1 MSRDAGN
8 DDQRVSEESM
18 ASGIDELSAWL
29 DAAVDP
35 FVACDAG
42 ENVCFLNAAAERLL
56 GWTREE
62 LIGQPASRLF
72 PQRLHRH
79 EGESLLRHLLSRRTA
94 LGGRATRVLA
104 RRKDGAEIMV
114 ELTVGASGKGR
125 DERIVL
131 NFRRLHEV
139 VDTLAEPVERA
150 LHGRESESVPGDAL
164 FRAVVEHAPLG
175 IIYFDL
181 DAIVIACNEL
191 FVSIIGSPK
200 RLMVG
205 LNLLSLRDEGI
216 LHCVRE
222 TLAGHTC
229 DYEGEYRAITSGKKT
244 PVHIRFAPCFN
255 AAGQVEGGIGI
266 VEDISERRRAERE
279 RERLYREAQEA
290 IRVRDD
296 FLSIASHELKTPLT
310 PLSLRLATLE
320 RRLARGELV
329 ESSTL
334 RQARLYLLRIT
345 SLIND
350 LLDSSRIE
358 AGRLALHREATRLE
372 GLVEHVLHE
381 LEPQRGNHTVRFDAP
396 EQPVQVNVDPFRM
409 EQVLANLVENAFKY
423 SPNGGTVRVSL
434 RQRGG
439 LALLSVSDEGIG
451 IPPDQQKLLFDR
463 YFRARNASAHS
474 FGGLGL
480 GLYISRDIVERHGG
494 RIWVESEPGH
504 GSTFHVA
511 LPLMAGAPAQPNVEE
526 PGQLIH

>member
-1 MSRDAGN
+1 MAG
-8 DDQRVSEESM
+8 
-18 ASGIDELSAWL
+18 ASDEFSAWL

-35 FVACDAG
+35 FVACDAR
-42 ENVCFLNAAAERLL
+42 EHIRFLNAAAERLL
-56 GWTREE
+56 GWKREE
-62 LIGQPASRLF
+62 LVGQPATRLF
-72 PQRLHRH
+72 PRRLRQHGGR
-79 EGESLLRHLLSRRTA
+79 SLLRHLLSRRAA

-104 RRKDGAEIMV
+104 CRKDGAEVLV
-114 ELTVGASGKGR
+114 ELTVGASGHGP

-139 VDTLAEPVERA
+139 IDIVDEPVEHV
-150 LHGRESESVPGDAL
+150 LPGHETESVGGDAL
-164 FRAVVEHAPLG
+164 FRIVVENAPLG
-175 IIYFDL
+175 ILYFDPR
-181 DAIVIACNEL
+181 AIVIACNEL
-191 FVSIIGSPK
+191 FVRIIGSPK
-200 RLMVG
+200 RLLVG
-205 LNLLSLRDEGI
+205 LNLLSLRDENI

-222 TLAGHTC
+222 SLAGHTC
-229 DYEGEYRAITSGKKT
+229 EYEGEYRATTSDKQT
-244 PVHIRFAPCFN
+244 PVHVRFAPCFN
-255 AAGQVEGGIGI
+255 SAGQLEGGIGI

-320 RRLARGELV
+320 RRLERGERV
-329 ESSTL
+329 DPATL
-334 RQARLYLLRIT
+334 RQARLHLLRIT

-350 LLDSSRIE
+350 LLDASRIE
-358 AGRLALHREATRLE
+358 AGRLALHPEATRLE
-372 GLVEHVLHE
+372 GLVTNVLRG
-381 LEPQRGNHTVRFDAP
+381 LEPHRGNHTLRFDAP
-396 EQPVQVNVDPFRM
+396 EQPVQVSVDPFRM
-409 EQVLANLVENAFKY
+409 EQVLSNLVENAFKY
-423 SPNGGTVRVSL
+423 SPHGGTVRVSL

-463 YFRARNASAHS
+463 YFRARNVSARS

-504 GSTFHVA
+504 GATFHVA
-511 LPLMAGAPAQPNVEE
+511 LPLMAGAPAQPPMET
-526 PGQLIH
+526 PGPLIH

>member
-1 MSRDAGN
+1 MDAGT
-8 DDQRVSEESM
+8 
-18 ASGIDELSAWL
+18 DELSAWL

-35 FVACDAG
+35 LVGCDAR
-42 ENVCFLNAAAERLL
+42 ERICFLNAAAERLL
-56 GWTREE
+56 GWKREE

-72 PQRLHRH
+72 PQRVHDH
-79 EGESLLRHLLSRRTA
+79 EGQSLLRHLLSRRAA

-104 RRKDGAEIMV
+104 RRRDGAEILV
-114 ELTVGASGKGR
+114 ELTVGGSGQGL

-139 VDTLAEPVERA
+139 LDVLPEPVERA
-150 LHGRESESVPGDAL
+150 LPGREAERVAGDAL
-164 FRAVVEHAPLG
+164 FRTVVENAPLG
-175 IIYFDL
+175 ILYFDRS
-181 DAIVIACNEL
+181 AIVIACNEL
-191 FVSIIGSPK
+191 FVRIIGSPK
-200 RLMVG
+200 RLLVG
-205 LNLLSLRDEGI
+205 LNLLSLRDESI

-244 PVHIRFAPCFN
+244 PVHVRFAPCFN
-255 AAGQVEGGIGI
+255 AVGQVEGGIGI
-266 VEDISERRRAERE
+266 VEDITERRRAESE

-290 IRVRDD
+290 VRVRDD

-320 RRLARGELV
+320 RRLARGEHV
-329 ESSTL
+329 EPSTL
-334 RQARLYLLRIT
+334 RQARLHLLRIT

-350 LLDSSRIE
+350 LLDASRIE
-358 AGRLALHREATRLE
+358 AGRLALRPEATRLE
-372 GLVEHVLHE
+372 GLVTQVLHS
-381 LEPQRGNHTVRFDAP
+381 LESERGDHTVHFDAP

-409 EQVLANLVENAFKY
+409 EQVLSNLVENAFKY
-423 SPNGGTVRVSL
+423 SPHGGTVRVSL

-451 IPPDQQKLLFDR
+451 IPPDQQRLLFDR
-463 YFRARNASAHS
+463 YFRARNVSARS

-511 LPLMAGAPAQPNVEE
+511 LPLMAGAPAQPLAQE
-526 PGQLIH
+526 PEQLIH